1 MVGHQVEQGL
11 TGHLWTR
18 NPSFAAFDA
27 LKLQISELLNHD
39 NWLLRKCM
47 DALDVNMKLA
57 HSYIERKYAIFV
69 EARILIK
76 DVNFFKCD
84 HINSQVVD
92 VLELEKKTLNSLV
105 KSLAS
110 LDRPLAQHGAGL

>member
-11 TGHLWTR
+11 AGHLWTC
-18 NPSFAAFDA
+18 NPRSAAFDA
-27 LKLQISELLNHD
+27 LKLQISELLNHG
-39 NWLLRKCM
+39 NWLSRKCM

-57 HSYIERKYAIFV
+57 HSYAERTNTIFV

-76 DVNFFKCD
+76 DGSD
-84 HINSQVVD
+84 HTNSQVVD
-92 VLELEKKTLNSLV
+92 VLELEKETLNSLV

-110 LDRPLAQHGAGL
+110 LDRPLAQI